1 MTIQQYFGFTDKAF
15 KSIKA
20 ESNANLVKHLAHGDF
35 GERNFHSVIPIKYI
49 DRMACIVALGV
60 IKNGNDQEYLK
71 SVLQVLFA
79 KLRNH
84 SSDAIKKE
92 ASRAMCEIHR
102 RVRECLE
109 ITSRE

>member
-1 MTIQQYFGFTDKAF
+1 MTIQQYFEFSDKEF

-49 DRMACIVALGV
+49 DRMTCIVALGV

-84 SSDAIKKE
+84 SSDAIKE
-92 ASRAMCEIHR
+92 DASRAMCEIHR